1 MELFKKMGPR
11 VILVEQRGKLMGL
24 VTVKDCLKYQFK
36 VEAQENATTA
46 NGPTASGSHGGNEG
60 AVPTLEEKV
69 WSFLQKVGQTLRL
82 IKTRSVR
89 LDGSARWRHA
99 RNERPAETTDD
110 HQYGILEGT
119 EEHDPVELEDRIR

>member
-24 VTVKDCLKYQFK
+24 VTVKDCLRYQFK

-46 NGPTASGSHGGNEG
+46 NGATAMGSHGENEG
-60 AVPTLEEKV
+60 AVDTLEEKV

-82 IKTRSVR
+82 IKTRSIR
-89 LDGSARWRHA
+89 LDGSARVRHGQ
-99 RNERPAETTDD
+99 NEGPAEGTDE

-119 EEHDPVELEDRIR
+119 EENDPVELEDRVR